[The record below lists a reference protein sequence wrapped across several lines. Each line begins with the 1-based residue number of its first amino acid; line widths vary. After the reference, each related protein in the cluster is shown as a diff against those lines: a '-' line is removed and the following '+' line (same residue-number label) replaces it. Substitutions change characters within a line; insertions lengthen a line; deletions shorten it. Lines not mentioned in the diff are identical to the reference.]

1 MEGGCASAFPLFK
14 LRALCYTKGRNVKV
28 KEAAALS
35 VLYWLESIRN
45 PFLDAVMQFFTF
57 FGEELMFIVLALAVF
72 WCVDKREG
80 YYLLFVGFFGTILN
94 QFLKLLCRIPRPWVK
109 DPDFKPVNSALSG
122 ATGYSFPSGH
132 TQNVTGTLGGIARW
146 SKRTWLRVV
155 CVAVLLLTSFSRMY
169 LGVHTPL
176 DVGVSL
182 AIGVVLV
189 FVFYPIVRKAAENP
203 KYMAALLGVMVAL
216 SFVFVLYANL
226 WAAPAQGA
234 EALENLREGQKNS
247 YSLLGAL
254 LGFCVAYPLERRFIR
269 FEEIA
274 VWWVQILKV
283 VGGLIGLLAIKE
295 GLKLLF
301 SAMGFTWL
309 GTNAIRY
316 FAVVLFAALVWPL
329 VFPYLNR
336 LSARRKTQ

>member
-1 MEGGCASAFPLFK
+1 
-14 LRALCYTKGRNVKV
+14 
-28 KEAAALS
+28 
-35 VLYWLESIRN
+35 
-45 PFLDAVMQFFTF
+45 MQFFTF
-57 FGEELMFIVLALAVF
+57 FGEELLFIVLALTVF

-94 QFLKLLCRIPRPWVK
+94 QFLKLLYRIPRPWVR
-109 DPDFKPVNSALSG
+109 DPDFRPVDSAVSG

-132 TQNVTGTLGGIARW
+132 TQNVAGTLGGIARW
-146 SKRTWLRVV
+146 SKSVGVRVLCIV
-155 CVAVLLLTSFSRMY
+155 VLLLTAFSRMY

-182 AIGVVLV
+182 VSGVILV
-189 FVFYPIVRKAAENP
+189 FVFYPIVRKAADEP
-203 KYMAALLGVMVAL
+203 KYMAALLGIMAAL
-216 SFVFVLYANL
+216 SFAFVLYANL

-247 YSLLGAL
+247 YSLFGAL

-269 FEEIA
+269 FSEKS
-274 VWWVQILKV
+274 VWWVQVLKV
-283 VGGLIGLLAIKE
+283 IGGLIGLLIIKE
-295 GLKLLF
+295 GLKLVF
-301 SAMGFTWL
+301 SAVGFTWL

-336 LSARRKTQ
+336 LASGRKAK

>member
-1 MEGGCASAFPLFK
+1 MKA
-14 LRALCYTKGRNVKV
+14 
-28 KEAAALS
+28 KEASALS

-45 PFLDAVMQFFTF
+45 PFLDAVMQFFTY
-57 FGEELMFIVLALAVF
+57 FGEELLFIVLALTVF

-109 DPDFKPVNSALSG
+109 DPDFQPVNSAVGS

-146 SKRTWLRVV
+146 SNRTGLRVL
-155 CVAVLLLTSFSRMY
+155 CVAVLLLTAFSRMY

-182 AIGVVLV
+182 AIGILLV
-189 FVFYPIVRKAAENP
+189 FVFYPVVRKAAEKP
-203 KYMAALLGVMVAL
+203 KYMATLLSIMVAL
-216 SFVFVLYANL
+216 SFTFVLYANL
-226 WAAPAQGA
+226 WAPAAQGA
-234 EALENLREGQKNS
+234 EALGNLREGRKNS
-247 YSLLGAL
+247 YSLFGAL

-269 FEEIA
+269 FEEKA

-301 SAMGFTWL
+301 HVVGFTWL
-309 GTNAIRY
+309 GANAIRY
-316 FAVVLFAALVWPL
+316 FAVVLFAASVWPL
-329 VFPYLNR
+329 VFPRLNR
-336 LSARRKTQ
+336 LALGRKAK

>member
-1 MEGGCASAFPLFK
+1 M
-14 LRALCYTKGRNVKV
+14 
-28 KEAAALS
+28 S

-45 PFLDAVMQFFTF
+45 PFMDTLMQFFTH
-57 FGEELMFIVLALAVF
+57 FGEELLFIVLALTVF

-109 DPDFKPVNSALSG
+109 DPDFQPVQSAVSG

-146 SKRTWLRVV
+146 SKGTGLRVL
-155 CVAVLLLTSFSRMY
+155 CVVVLLLTAFSRMY

-182 AIGVVLV
+182 AIGVILV

-203 KYMAALLGVMVAL
+203 KYMAVLLGVMVAL
-216 SFVFVLYANL
+216 SFAFVLYANL
-226 WAAPAQGA
+226 WASPAEDA
-234 EALENLREGQKNS
+234 EALANLREGRKNS
-247 YSLLGAL
+247 YSLFGAL

-269 FEEIA
+269 FEEKA
-274 VWWVQILKV
+274 VWWVQVIKV
-283 VGGLIGLLAIKE
+283 IGGLVGLLAIKE

-301 SAMGFTWL
+301 SAVSFTWL

-316 FAVVLFAALVWPL
+316 FAVVLYAALVWPL
-329 VFPYLNR
+329 VFPLLHR
-336 LSARRKTQ
+336 LAARRKPQ

>member
-1 MEGGCASAFPLFK
+1 M
-14 LRALCYTKGRNVKV
+14 
-28 KEAAALS
+28 S

-45 PFLDAVMQFFTF
+45 PFLDALMQFFTL
-57 FGEELMFIVLALAVF
+57 FGEELLFIVLALTVF

-94 QFLKLLCRIPRPWVK
+94 QFLKLLYRIPRPWVK
-109 DPDFKPVNSALSG
+109 DPTFQPVDSAVGG

-146 SKRTWLRVV
+146 SKRTGVRVL
-155 CVAVLLLTSFSRMY
+155 CVVVLLLTAFSRMY

-203 KYMAALLGVMVAL
+203 KYMAVLLGIMAAL
-216 SFVFVLYANL
+216 SFAFVLYANL
-226 WAAPAQGA
+226 WAAPAQEA

-247 YSLLGAL
+247 YSLFGAL

-269 FEEIA
+269 FAEKS
-274 VWWVQILKV
+274 VWWVQVLKV
-283 VGGLIGLLAIKE
+283 VGGLVGLLIIKE
-295 GLKLLF
+295 GLKLVF
-301 SAMGFTWL
+301 SAVGFTWL

-316 FAVVLFAALVWPL
+316 FAVVLFATLVWPL

-336 LSARRKTQ
+336 LASGRKAK

>member
-1 MEGGCASAFPLFK
+1 M
-14 LRALCYTKGRNVKV
+14 
-28 KEAAALS
+28 S
-35 VLYWLESIRN
+35 VLYWLASIRN
-45 PFLDAVMQFFTF
+45 PFLDIVMQFFTY
-57 FGEELMFIVLALAVF
+57 FGEELLFIVLALTVF

-94 QFLKLLCRIPRPWVK
+94 QFLKLFYRIPRPWVK
-109 DPDFKPVNSALSG
+109 DPDFQPVDSALGG

-146 SKRTWLRVV
+146 SKGTGLRVL
-155 CVAVLLLTSFSRMY
+155 CVAVLLLTAFSRMY

-189 FVFYPIVRKAAENP
+189 FAFYPIVRKAAENP
-203 KYMAALLGVMVAL
+203 KQMAALLGIMLTL
-216 SFVFVLYANL
+216 SFAFVLYANL
-226 WAAPAQGA
+226 WAAPAEDA

-247 YSLLGAL
+247 YSLFGAL
-254 LGFCVAYPLERRFIR
+254 LGFCVAYPIERRFIR
-269 FEEIA
+269 FEEKA
-274 VWWVQILKV
+274 LWWLQILKV

-301 SAMGFTWL
+301 SAVGFAWL

-329 VFPYLNR
+329 AFPHLNR
-336 LSARRKTQ
+336 LAARRKAR

>member
-1 MEGGCASAFPLFK
+1 M
-14 LRALCYTKGRNVKV
+14 
-28 KEAAALS
+28 S
-35 VLYWLESIRN
+35 VLYWLASIRN
-45 PFLDAVMQFFTF
+45 PFLDIVMQFFTY
-57 FGEELMFIVLALAVF
+57 FGEELLFIVLALTVF

-80 YYLLFVGFFGTILN
+80 YYLLFVGFLGTILN
-94 QFLKLLCRIPRPWVK
+94 QFLKLFYRIPRPWVK
-109 DPDFKPVNSALSG
+109 DPDFQTVDSALGG

-146 SKRTWLRVV
+146 SKSTGVRVL
-155 CVAVLLLTSFSRMY
+155 CVVVLLLTAFSRMY

-182 AIGVVLV
+182 AIGVILV
-189 FVFYPIVRKAAENP
+189 FAFYPIVRKAAENP
-203 KYMAALLGVMVAL
+203 KQMAVLLGVMLTL
-216 SFVFVLYANL
+216 SFAFVLYANL
-226 WAAPAQGA
+226 GAAPAEDA
-234 EALENLREGQKNS
+234 EALDNLREGQKNS
-247 YSLLGAL
+247 YSLFGAL

-269 FEEIA
+269 FEEKA
-274 VWWVQILKV
+274 LWWVQILKV

-301 SAMGFTWL
+301 SAVGFAWL

-329 VFPYLNR
+329 VFPHLNR
-336 LSARRKTQ
+336 FAVRRKAQ

>member
-1 MEGGCASAFPLFK
+1 
-14 LRALCYTKGRNVKV
+14 
-28 KEAAALS
+28 
-35 VLYWLESIRN
+35 
-45 PFLDAVMQFFTF
+45 MQFFTF
-57 FGEELMFIVLALAVF
+57 FGEELLFIVLALTVF

-94 QFLKLLCRIPRPWVK
+94 QFLKLLYRIPRPWVR
-109 DPDFKPVNSALSG
+109 DPDFRPVDSAVSG

-132 TQNVTGTLGGIARW
+132 TQNVAGTLGGIARW
-146 SKRTWLRVV
+146 SKSVGVRVLCIV
-155 CVAVLLLTSFSRMY
+155 VLLLTAFSRMY

-182 AIGVVLV
+182 VIGVILV
-189 FVFYPIVRKAAENP
+189 FVFYPIVRKAADDP
-203 KYMAALLGVMVAL
+203 KYMAALLSIMAAL
-216 SFVFVLYANL
+216 SFAFVLYANL
-226 WAAPAQGA
+226 WASPVEGA
-234 EALENLREGQKNS
+234 EALENLREGRKNS
-247 YSLLGAL
+247 YSLFGAL

-269 FEEIA
+269 FEEKS
-274 VWWVQILKV
+274 VWWVQVLKV

-301 SAMGFTWL
+301 SAVGFTWL

-336 LSARRKTQ
+336 LAVRRKKQ

>member
-1 MEGGCASAFPLFK
+1 M
-14 LRALCYTKGRNVKV
+14 
-28 KEAAALS
+28 S

-45 PFLDAVMQFFTF
+45 PFLDALMQFFTY
-57 FGEELMFIVLALAVF
+57 FGDELLFIVLALTVF

-94 QFLKLLCRIPRPWVK
+94 QFLKLLYRIPRPWVK
-109 DPDFKPVNSALSG
+109 DPTFQPVDSALSG

-132 TQNVTGTLGGIARW
+132 TQNVTGTLGSIARW
-146 SKRTWLRVV
+146 SKRAGVRVL
-155 CVAVLLLTSFSRMY
+155 CVVVLLLTAFSRMY

-189 FVFYPIVRKAAENP
+189 FAFYPIVRKAAEKP
-203 KYMAALLGVMVAL
+203 KYMAVLLGVMVAL
-216 SFVFVLYANL
+216 SFAFVLYANL

-247 YSLLGAL
+247 YSLFGAL

-269 FEEIA
+269 FAEKS
-274 VWWVQILKV
+274 VWWVQVIKV
-283 VGGLIGLLAIKE
+283 VGGLAGLLIIKE
-295 GLKLLF
+295 GLKLVF
-301 SAMGFTWL
+301 SAVGFTWL

-336 LSARRKTQ
+336 LASGRKAK

>member
-1 MEGGCASAFPLFK
+1 
-14 LRALCYTKGRNVKV
+14 
-28 KEAAALS
+28 
-35 VLYWLESIRN
+35 
-45 PFLDAVMQFFTF
+45 MQFFTF
-57 FGEELMFIVLALAVF
+57 FGEELLFIVLALAVF

-109 DPDFKPVNSALSG
+109 DPSFKPVESAVGS

-146 SKRTWLRVV
+146 SKGTGLRVL

-182 AIGVVLV
+182 VIGVVLV
-189 FVFYPIVRKAAENP
+189 FVFYPIVRKATEDT
-203 KYMAALLGVMVAL
+203 KYMATLLGIMLTL
-216 SFVFVLYANL
+216 SFAFVLYANL
-226 WAAPAQGA
+226 WAAPAEGA
-234 EALENLREGQKNS
+234 EALENLREGRKNS
-247 YSLLGAL
+247 YSLFGAL

-269 FEEIA
+269 FEEKA
-274 VWWVQILKV
+274 VWWVQIIKV
-283 VGGLIGLLAIKE
+283 VGGLVGLLAIKE

-301 SAMGFTWL
+301 STVGFTWL

-316 FAVVLFAALVWPL
+316 FAVVLFAALIWPL
-329 VFPYLNR
+329 VFPHLNR
-336 LSARRKTQ
+336 LAARREAP

>member
-1 MEGGCASAFPLFK
+1 
-14 LRALCYTKGRNVKV
+14 
-28 KEAAALS
+28 
-35 VLYWLESIRN
+35 
-45 PFLDAVMQFFTF
+45 
-57 FGEELMFIVLALAVF
+57 
-72 WCVDKREG
+72 
-80 YYLLFVGFFGTILN
+80 
-94 QFLKLLCRIPRPWVK
+94 
-109 DPDFKPVNSALSG
+109 
-122 ATGYSFPSGH
+122 
-132 TQNVTGTLGGIARW
+132 
-146 SKRTWLRVV
+146 
-155 CVAVLLLTSFSRMY
+155 MY

-269 FEEIA
+269 FEEKA

>member
-1 MEGGCASAFPLFK
+1 M
-14 LRALCYTKGRNVKV
+14 
-28 KEAAALS
+28 S

-45 PFLDAVMQFFTF
+45 PFLDALMQFFTY
-57 FGEELMFIVLALAVF
+57 FGDELLFIVLALTVF

-94 QFLKLLCRIPRPWVK
+94 QFLKLLYRIPRPWVK
-109 DPDFKPVNSALSG
+109 DPTFQPVDSALSG

-132 TQNVTGTLGGIARW
+132 TQNVTGTLGCIARW
-146 SKRTWLRVV
+146 SKRAGVRVL
-155 CVAVLLLTSFSRMY
+155 CVVVLLLTAFSRMY

-189 FVFYPIVRKAAENP
+189 FAFYPIVRKAAEKP
-203 KYMAALLGVMVAL
+203 KYMAVLLGVMVAL
-216 SFVFVLYANL
+216 SFAFVLYANL

-247 YSLLGAL
+247 YSLFGAL

-269 FEEIA
+269 FAEKS
-274 VWWVQILKV
+274 VWWVQVIKV
-283 VGGLIGLLAIKE
+283 VGGLIGLLIIKE
-295 GLKLLF
+295 GLKLVF
-301 SAMGFTWL
+301 SAVGFTWL

-336 LSARRKTQ
+336 LASGRKAK